1 MIQLPDHGLYAITD
15 CEHLAHNE
23 VIEKTE
29 DILRAGATL
38 LQYRNKDTNID
49 NKSTLAYELQILCR
63 EFNRIFIINDD
74 VELARKINADGIHL
88 GKNDHDIRSVRT
100 HLGQVII
107 GVSCYNEMQRA
118 INAEND
124 GADYVAFGSFFLS
137 LTKPRAVRADKNLI
151 KQAKKKLKL
160 PVVAIGGITP
170 ENGKLLI
177 KLGVNYLAVISG
189 LYSVDDSYE
198 ATQAYLRLFVDNV

>member
-1 MIQLPDHGLYAITD
+1 MIQLPDYGLYAITD
-15 CEHLAHNE
+15 CEHLSHNE

-38 LQYRNKDTNID
+38 LQYRNKDNNID
-49 NKSTLAYELQILCR
+49 NKSTLAYELQTLCR
-63 EFNRIFIINDD
+63 EFNRIFIINDN

-118 INAEND
+118 INAENV

>member
-1 MIQLPDHGLYAITD
+1 MIQLPDYGLYAITD
-15 CEHLAHNE
+15 CEHLSHNE

-38 LQYRNKDTNID
+38 LQYRNKDNNID
-49 NKSTLAYELQILCR
+49 NKSTLAYELQTLCR

-88 GKNDHDIRSVRT
+88 GKNDHDIRSVRA

-118 INAEND
+118 INAENV
-124 GADYVAFGSFFLS
+124 GADYVTFGSFFLS

>member
-1 MIQLPDHGLYAITD
+1 MIQLPDYGLYAITD
-15 CEHLAHNE
+15 CEHLSHNE

-38 LQYRNKDTNID
+38 LQYRNKDNNID

-88 GKNDHDIRSVRT
+88 GKNDHDIRSVRA

-107 GVSCYNEMQRA
+107 GISCYNEMQRA
-118 INAEND
+118 INAENV

-137 LTKPRAVRADKNLI
+137 LTKPHAVRADKNLI

>member
-1 MIQLPDHGLYAITD
+1 MIQLPDYGLYAITD
-15 CEHLAHNE
+15 CEHLSHNE

-118 INAEND
+118 INAENV

-170 ENGKLLI
+170 ENGKSLI